1 MSKGNQHHSR
11 DNEHIRGNFT
21 KSRPGLFR
29 GEKLVKKANMVISYE
44 NYNTPNKTD
53 KQSWS

>member
-11 DNEHIRGNFT
+11 DSEHTRGNFT

-29 GEKLVKKANMVISYE
+29 GEKFVKKANMVITYE
-44 NYNTPNKTD
+44 NYNTPNKAD
-53 KQSWS
+53 KQSWL